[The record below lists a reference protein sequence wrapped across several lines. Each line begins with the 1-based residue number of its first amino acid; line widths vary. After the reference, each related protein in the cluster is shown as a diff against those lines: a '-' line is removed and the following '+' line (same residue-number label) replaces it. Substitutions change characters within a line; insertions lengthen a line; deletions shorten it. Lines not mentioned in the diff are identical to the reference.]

1 MIIRLQDIEI
11 EVERK
16 PIRNMHLS
24 VYPPDARVHLSMP
37 FFLSD
42 EDAKSFLL
50 RKWQWICRN
59 REQVLKQPR
68 QTQREY
74 ISGESHY
81 LLGTRYMLLVEP
93 ITTGSNSVAIQG
105 NKIIMHCRPN
115 ATRDNRRAQLQEW
128 YRAHLRTILT
138 GLVGK
143 WCAQLGEAPV
153 EWTIKYMKRE
163 WGSCLARKRHLV
175 FNLDLAR
182 VPVECIEYIVV
193 HELTHLAV
201 QNHGPAFQALMTQR
215 LPNWKLLRKQL
226 NDFIA
231 IPVENIVEDEQN
243 PL

>member
-1 MIIRLQDIEI
+1 MTIRLQDIEI

-59 REQVLKQPR
+59 REQVLNQPR

-81 LLGTRYMLLVEP
+81 LFGTRYMLLIES
-93 ITTGSNSVAIQG
+93 IKAGSNSVVIQG
-105 NKIIMHCRPN
+105 NKMIMRCRPT
-115 ATRDNRRAQLQEW
+115 ATRDNRRAQMHEW
-128 YRAHLRTILT
+128 YRGHLRTILT
-138 GLVGK
+138 ELVDK

-153 EWTIKYMKRE
+153 EWTIKYMKCE
-163 WGSCLARKRHLV
+163 WGSCIARKRHLV

-215 LPNWKLLRKQL
+215 LPHWKLLRKQL

-231 IPVENIVEDEQN
+231 IPVENTVEDEQN